1 MITPAQI
8 RAARALL
15 GWNQIQL
22 AAAAGLTEITI
33 KDLER
38 GLANPRPST
47 LDRIQ
52 QAFDEAGVVFFE
64 AGEVKE
70 GGPGFKAQEPRLS
83 SGVGGGWI
91 KPSNSSGASG
101 PQRSPAIVITA
112 PACRPWP
119 PSAPSAARLALR
131 PPQAAP
137 TPPSAHPAGAR
148 EETGRLRRRAGL
160 PLLRRPARRQGG
172 QLSAQS

>member
-70 GGPGFKAQEPRLS
+70 GGPGLRLKPGFRSEAQ
-83 SGVGGGWI
+83 
-91 KPSNSSGASG
+91 
-101 PQRSPAIVITA
+101 
-112 PACRPWP
+112 
-119 PSAPSAARLALR
+119 
-131 PPQAAP
+131 
-137 TPPSAHPAGAR
+137 
-148 EETGRLRRRAGL
+148 RA
-160 PLLRRPARRQGG
+160 
-172 QLSAQS
+172 

>member
-47 LDRIQ
+47 LDRIET
-52 QAFDEAGVVFFE
+52 AFDQAGVVFLE
-64 AGEVKE
+64 AGEVRD
-70 GGPGFKAQEPRLS
+70 GGLGLRL
-83 SGVGGGWI
+83 
-91 KPSNSSGASG
+91 KN
-101 PQRSPAIVITA
+101 RD
-112 PACRPWP
+112 
-119 PSAPSAARLALR
+119 
-131 PPQAAP
+131 
-137 TPPSAHPAGAR
+137 
-148 EETGRLRRRAGL
+148 
-160 PLLRRPARRQGG
+160 
-172 QLSAQS
+172 